1 MAVAISDIL
10 ENEGVVTH
18 FQPIMAVK
26 SRALFGVEALSRGVE
41 AGTGRII
48 PPYQLFMAATAEDRI
63 FELEGLCRKKALE
76 TFRQHHLKAGDSLLF
91 LNFEVS
97 VLDQGLEGAGQ
108 LLHLAEQLGIPAERV
123 VIEITESKVENT
135 SALGSF
141 IHRHRAAGFRI
152 ALDDIGAGHSNLDRI
167 ALFRPD
173 ILKVDASLIRGLEKD
188 PTKQEI
194 FRSVANLALKTGALV
209 LAEGV
214 ETASEALASL
224 ELGAELVQGYY
235 LGRPAEPGSSP
246 LSEEGRHATAALAE
260 AFRKTM
266 LAKFRESRAQR
277 QVHEKRMEQV
287 LASLRKAPPEGFGHA
302 LSAAPGFYV
311 IDRQGRQVAGAAQA
325 EAGGLA
331 RANAMGA
338 DHSYREYYYLAAEAG
353 SGFLASQPYVS
364 PATGRPCIT
373 LTQWFQD
380 KSGLE
385 HLLCLDVEPQA
396 EI

>member
-26 SRALFGVEALSRGVE
+26 SRSLFGVEALSRGVE

-63 FELEGLCRKKALE
+63 FELESLCRKKALE

-167 ALFRPD
+167 ALFKPD
-173 ILKVDASLIRGLEKD
+173 ILKIDAGLIRGLEKD
-188 PTKQEI
+188 ETKQEI
-194 FRSVANLALKTGALV
+194 FRSVANLALKTGARV

-224 ELGAELVQGYY
+224 ELGAELIQGYY
-235 LGRPAEPGSSP
+235 LGRPADPGSP
-246 LSEEGRHATAALAE
+246 LSEEGRHATEALAE
-260 AFRKTM
+260 AFRKTT
-266 LAKFRESRAQR
+266 LARFRESRSQR
-277 QVHEKRMEQV
+277 QAQEAKMAKA
-287 LASLRKAPPEGFGHA
+287 LASLSQALPEGFDHA
-302 LSAAPGFYV
+302 LAGEEGFYV
-311 IDRQGRQVAGAAQA
+311 LDSKGRQVTEAAA
-325 EAGGLA
+325 IAPMGLA
-331 RANAMGA
+331 KPNAKGT
-338 DHSYREYYYLAAEAG
+338 DHSYREYFYLAAEAG
-353 SGFLASQPYVS
+353 SGFLASPPYVS

-373 LTQWFQD
+373 LTQWFKDQ
-380 KSGLE
+380 SGKE
-385 HLLCLDVEPQA
+385 HLLCLDGEPQA
-396 EI
+396 EL